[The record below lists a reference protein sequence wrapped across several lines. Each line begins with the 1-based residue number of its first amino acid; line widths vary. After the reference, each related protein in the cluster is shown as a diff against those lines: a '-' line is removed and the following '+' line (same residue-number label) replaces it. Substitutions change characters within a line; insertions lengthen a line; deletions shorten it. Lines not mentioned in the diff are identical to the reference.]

1 MMPSIE
7 PERDSASPS
16 SRSAVIARFLRA
28 LTVFSPVA
36 LMLALFLMWKQYQ
49 MPFGKAFEICFV
61 AGLTIYIV
69 LGTISSLLL
78 TVARLQPPQVLL
90 RHLLALVSLGI
101 FAALRYIHGLG
112 IINPSSR
119 GRSSTLV
126 SGCWSGALNPVPR
139 GTLPHDRPRLA
150 ACPA

>member
-49 MPFGKAFEICFV
+49 MPFATAFEICFV
-61 AGLTIYIV
+61 AGLTIYVV
-69 LGTISSLLL
+69 LGTISSMLL

-112 IINPSSR
+112 IIKSVIAWAIIYFGVRLLVGRVESR
-119 GRSSTLV
+119 
-126 SGCWSGALNPVPR
+126 
-139 GTLPHDRPRLA
+139 A
-150 ACPA
+150 ARHFASR